1 MPTQNINITKTWT
14 QLATSA
20 DADVLISTTF
30 PNSIEYATTAANAA
44 PTVVGHTLSNREAL
58 TRSVIGAGYIWARI
72 AADVDTRVIS
82 SVQMV
87 VTK

>member
-44 PTVVGHTLSNREAL
+44 PTVIGHTLSNR
-58 TRSVIGAGYIWARI
+58 
-72 AADVDTRVIS
+72 
-82 SVQMV
+82 
-87 VTK
+87 